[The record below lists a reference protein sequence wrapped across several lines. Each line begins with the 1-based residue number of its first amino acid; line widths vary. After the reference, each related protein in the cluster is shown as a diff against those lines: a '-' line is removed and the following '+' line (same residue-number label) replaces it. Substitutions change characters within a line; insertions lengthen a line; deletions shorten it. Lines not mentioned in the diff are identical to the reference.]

1 MSQVDWTLFWTDLK
15 LLYDKED
22 GNTNAFDSEFPV
34 LDCAL
39 HAIADELKDSYTLGK
54 PLGRGG
60 AGIVIR
66 VTDERLKT
74 DKALKLPR
82 PRQEDLVDS
91 VRNEAEH
98 LVKLRHDHIIRVY
111 HLSAVPISGY
121 KLPYPYFVMDFVE
134 GVRNL
139 RKCID
144 DMIASASTVED
155 LPEITGWLAKKLMSI
170 AQALEYLHRS
180 ETIHF
185 DVKPANILIDYEG
198 KPVLSDLGFAKRKVQ
213 QGEEVI
219 AGFTLFYAHPDLRTE
234 YQHMT
239 SLNRVR
245 RKLNPAQFNYSWD
258 IYAFGKTILEMLS
271 AIDSHFPDT
280 VQYDY
285 AFVYLHLMAC
295 RMLDGHNQGK
305 DDTDRARIMQTQNCG
320 TLSIYRETW
329 LNFEAKD
336 FCTIK
341 YTNFAQV
348 LAGLEELVYNQQC
361 GEKVVELNS
370 FFSHRV
376 QIDAGPP
383 AVFSERVKAI
393 VEHPCFSRLGS
404 VLQLGILNTVYPGTT
419 HTRFGHSLGAFKY
432 CRSYIQ
438 ALYHDAHNPLFRQLV
453 TEEDLRAVMVA
464 SLVHDLGQFPLAHEL
479 EEIDRDIKHE
489 KYTGLWL
496 ENPTLDVRGNTLR
509 EIIEN
514 KKWGWGVSIDRV
526 REILMARRRDG
537 HLFMNSNLK
546 DTMLASII
554 DGPIDVDKLDY
565 LIRDSRHAGLTYGDL
580 IDVDRLV
587 RSLTVVIHREKGGQ
601 CVLTIGAY
609 EKGQSAAESLSFAR
623 YLLYQAL
630 YWHRIARSVR
640 AMMREAV
647 RLIPSEKR
655 KKANIKGSK
664 IIFSKVL
671 EEFLGISS
679 EPRVVTANDVLG
691 LVEEWTS
698 DVGKDIVKNIKAR
711 NYYKR
716 LITIFR
722 ESAPDASGQK
732 PFLDHFREACGKP
745 DFNDAVQKR
754 IRGLLETHLGQVEGP
769 AASALAPSRRD
780 EALRILEEPGKILCD
795 CPEAPYGSNE
805 KLRFIPEP
813 QRLQHNYLPR
823 ADVGERVSEVWEQ
836 VFFRLMNIAAKG
848 RVFCDPRVRDTL
860 MAALGP
866 DSIRSC
872 VHEVVEKILSNSLE

>member
-1 MSQVDWTLFWTDLK
+1 M
-15 LLYDKED
+15 
-22 GNTNAFDSEFPV
+22 
-34 LDCAL
+34 
-39 HAIADELKDSYTLGK
+39 I
-54 PLGRGG
+54 
-60 AGIVIR
+60 
-66 VTDERLKT
+66 
-74 DKALKLPR
+74 
-82 PRQEDLVDS
+82 
-91 VRNEAEH
+91 
-98 LVKLRHDHIIRVY
+98 KLRHEHIIRVY
-111 HLSAVPISGY
+111 RLSAVPISGY
-121 KLPYPYFVMDFVE
+121 NLPYPYFVMDFVQ

-144 DMIASASTVED
+144 DALDKASHVDDLTGITV
-155 LPEITGWLAKKLMSI
+155 WLAKKLLSI
-170 AQALEYLHRS
+170 AQALTYLHRS

-185 DVKPANILIDYEG
+185 DVKPANILIDSDG

-213 QGEEVI
+213 QGEDVI

-234 YQHMT
+234 YQHM
-239 SLNRVR
+239 SSQNRVR
-245 RKLNPAQFNYSWD
+245 RKLNPTQFNYSWD

-271 AIDSHFPDT
+271 AIDSHFPDV

-295 RMLDGHNQGK
+295 RMLDGHNQAK
-305 DDTDRARIMQTQNCG
+305 DDTDRARIMQTQNNG

-336 FCTIK
+336 FSTIK
-341 YTNFAQV
+341 YTTFSQV
-348 LAGLEELVYNQQC
+348 LADLEELVYNRQC

-370 FFSHRV
+370 FFNHRV

-383 AVFSERVKAI
+383 GVFSKRVKAI

-404 VLQLGILNTVYPGTT
+404 VLQLGILNTVYPGVN
-419 HTRFGHSLGAFKY
+419 HTRLGHSLGAFRY
-432 CRSYIQ
+432 CRSYVQ
-438 ALYHDAHNPLFRQLV
+438 ALYHDPHNPLFRQLV

-479 EEIDRDIKHE
+479 EEIDRDVKHE

-496 ENPTLDVRGNTLR
+496 DNPTRDVSGRTLR
-509 EIIEN
+509 EVIEN
-514 KKWGWGVSIDRV
+514 KQWGWGVSIDRV

-537 HLFMNSNLK
+537 QLFTNSSLK
-546 DTMLASII
+546 DTMLGSII

-587 RSLTVVIHREKGGQ
+587 RSLTVVIHREKAGQ
-601 CVLTIGAY
+601 CVLTIGVY
-609 EKGQSAAESLSFAR
+609 ERGQSAAESLSFAR

-640 AMMREAV
+640 SMMREAI
-647 RLIPSEKR
+647 RLIPLEKR
-655 KKANIKGSK
+655 RKANTKATK
-664 IIFSKVL
+664 TTFSKAL
-671 EEFLGISS
+671 EELLGISS
-679 EPRVVTANDVLG
+679 EPRVLTTNDILN
-691 LVEEWTS
+691 LIEEWTD
-698 DVGKDIVKNIKAR
+698 DVGKELVRNIKAR

-716 LITIFR
+716 LVTIYR
-722 ESAPDASGQK
+722 ESAPDASGQR
-732 PFLDHFREACGKP
+732 PFLDRFREACSKP
-745 DFNDAVQKR
+745 EFNDAVQKR
-754 IRGLLETHLGQVEGP
+754 IRKLLNTHLGQIEGP
-769 AASALAPSRRD
+769 AASALAPARRD
-780 EALRILEEPGKILCD
+780 ESLALLEEPGKILCD

-813 QRLQHNYLPR
+813 HRLQHNYLSR
-823 ADVGERVSEVWEQ
+823 VEVGERVSEVWEQ

-866 DSIRSC
+866 DSIRNC
-872 VHEVVEKILSNSLE
+872 VQETVEKVLSNSLE

>member
-1 MSQVDWTLFWTDLK
+1 LSPADWTEFWNDLRR
-15 LLYDKED
+15 LYEKED
-22 GNTNAFDSEFPV
+22 GNTNSFESEFPV
-34 LDCAL
+34 LENVL
-39 HAIADELKDSYTLGK
+39 HAIADELKGSYSLVK

-66 VTDERLKT
+66 VTDEHLQT
-74 DKALKLPR
+74 AKALKLPR
-82 PRQEDLVDS
+82 PRQEELVDS

-98 LVKLRHDHIIRVY
+98 LKKLRHDHIIRVY

-139 RKCID
+139 RECID
-144 DMIASASTVED
+144 DALKSANTVEA
-155 LPEITGWLAKKLMSI
+155 LPEITGWLARKLLSI
-170 AQALEYLHRS
+170 AQALTYLHRND
-180 ETIHF
+180 TIHF
-185 DVKPANILIDYEG
+185 DVKPANILIDSEE
-198 KPVLSDLGFAKRKVQ
+198 KPVLSDLGFAKRKLQ
-213 QGEEVI
+213 QGEDVI

-234 YQHMT
+234 YQHM
-239 SLNRVR
+239 SSQNRVR
-245 RKLNPAQFNYSWD
+245 RKLNPTQFSYSWD

-271 AIDSHFPDT
+271 AIDSYFPDR

-295 RMLDGHNQGK
+295 RMLDGHNQAK
-305 DDTDRARIMQTQNCG
+305 DDTDRARIMQTQNNG

-336 FCTIK
+336 FGTIK
-341 YTNFAQV
+341 YTAFSRV
-348 LAGLEELVYNQQC
+348 LADLEELVYNRQC

-370 FFSHRV
+370 FFGDRV
-376 QIDAGPP
+376 QIAVGSP
-383 AVFSERVKAI
+383 AVFSARVKAI

-404 VLQLGILNTVYPGTT
+404 VLQLGILNTVYPGVS
-419 HTRFGHSLGAFKY
+419 HTRLEHSLGTFRY
-432 CRSYIQ
+432 CRSYLQ

-479 EEIDRDIKHE
+479 EEIDRDVKHE
-489 KYTGLWL
+489 RYTSTWL
-496 ENPTLDVRGNTLR
+496 DNPTRDVRGRTIR

-514 KKWGWGVSIDRV
+514 KQWGWGVPIDRV
-526 REILMARRRDG
+526 REILTVRRRDDQ
-537 HLFMNSNLK
+537 LFVNSGLK

-565 LIRDSRHAGLTYGDL
+565 LIRDSCNAGLTYGDL

-640 AMMREAV
+640 AMMREAI
-647 RLIPSEKR
+647 RLIPLEKR
-655 KKANIKGSK
+655 KKSNAKNSK
-664 IIFSKVL
+664 VFSKAL

-679 EPRVVTANDVLG
+679 EPRVVTAHDILS
-691 LVEEWTS
+691 LIEEWTN
-698 DVGKDIVKNIKAR
+698 DAGKEVVKNIKAR

-716 LITIFR
+716 LVTIYR
-722 ESAPDASGQK
+722 DSAPDASGQR
-732 PFLDHFREACGKP
+732 PFLDRFREACGKP
-745 DFNDAVQKR
+745 GFNDAVQSE
-754 IRGLLETHLGQVEGP
+754 IRKLLDTHL
-769 AASALAPSRRD
+769 
-780 EALRILEEPGKILCD
+780 
-795 CPEAPYGSNE
+795 
-805 KLRFIPEP
+805 
-813 QRLQHNYLPR
+813 NY
-823 ADVGERVSEVWEQ
+823 A
-836 VFFRLMNIAAKG
+836 
-848 RVFCDPRVRDTL
+848 
-860 MAALGP
+860 
-866 DSIRSC
+866 
-872 VHEVVEKILSNSLE
+872 